1 LALPL
6 RAAVGVM
13 LKTSLKRKA
22 RRDAPFAREGLMHLS
37 EFIRANIDQIVHEWE
52 EFAKTLSAG
61 TALPRWI
68 LRDHAPAILKYIA
81 DDMEVP
87 QAPVEEEAKS
97 KGEHPSGPIERTAA
111 VHVSLRIESGFD
123 LVQIMAEY
131 RALRSCVLR
140 MWRQSYPDSFA
151 GGAPEITRFAE
162 AIDQNVAEAV
172 PYYHER
178 ETQYRDRFLGILG
191 HDLRNPLNAI
201 TIGASMLAENGL
213 NEKQRGTVSRI
224 LNSARR
230 LDRMVSDL
238 VDFSRGRLGSPM
250 PIAPTEANLGQLVS
264 EVVNE
269 VQTAN
274 PQFIINFD
282 SNGALEGQW
291 DVERLKQV
299 ASNLLLNAIQHGTG
313 KEIKVT
319 VTGEENSVVL
329 AVQNEGPPIPKEL
342 QATMFDPLVQGKQ
355 PDPIRS
361 GLGLGLFIVN
371 EIVAAHHGTIE
382 VTSTQES
389 GTIFSVRLLRRW
401 FGSSA

>member
-1 LALPL
+1 L
-6 RAAVGVM
+6 R
-13 LKTSLKRKA
+13 K
-22 RRDAPFAREGLMHLS
+22 
-37 EFIRANIDQIVHEWE
+37 
-52 EFAKTLSAG
+52 LSALG

-68 LRDHAPAILKYIA
+68 LRDHAPAIVKYIA

-87 QAPVEEEAKS
+87 QAPTEEEAKS
-97 KGEHPSGPIERTAA
+97 KGEQPSGPTEHTAA

-131 RALRSCVLR
+131 RELRSCVLR
-140 MWRQSYPDSFA
+140 MWRQGYPDSFA
-151 GGAPEITRFAE
+151 GGAAEITRFAE

-172 PYYHER
+172 PYYQER

-191 HDLRNPLNAI
+191 HDLRSPINAI
-201 TIGASMLAENGL
+201 TLGAYLLTSNGL

-230 LDRMVSDL
+230 LNRMVSDL
-238 VDFSRGRLGSPM
+238 LDFSRGRLGSPM
-250 PIAPTEANLGQLVS
+250 LIAAAEANLGQLVG

-274 PQFIINFD
+274 PQFIVNFD
-282 SNGALEGQW
+282 SNGDLEGRW

-299 ASNLLLNAIQHGTG
+299 AANLLLNAIQHGAG

-319 VTGEENSVVL
+319 VTGEENSVVI

-342 QATMFDPLVQGKQ
+342 QVTMFDPLVQGKK
-355 PDPIRS
+355 PDPTRS

-382 VTSTQES
+382 VTSTQDS
-389 GTIFSVRLLRRW
+389 GTIFSVRLPRRW
-401 FGSSA
+401 FGSKA